1 MERNIIFFIRYA
13 PLTILPLI
21 VAGIFYIIIS
31 GYKIYIENSQLAYKE
46 SLIEREKAQVKTNVN
61 LAVQIY
67 KNQIFLTAKKEQHNK
82 TFLNLLK
89 SLNNKTNDYYFIF
102 DTNGNVIIHSFLTHL
117 EGENLFIFEDEN
129 YNKVIKQITTDYQK
143 DRFLEYL
150 WLNPKTNR
158 LEDKISFVK
167 QIPETNYILGSGFY
181 ISDIERQSR
190 IKDIQ
195 DSSIYEENI
204 YITLVIALI
213 FIILA
218 IILAFIISNILLRK
232 FNFLVKQKNDLE
244 KESLIDPL
252 TKLNNRIYFSKT
264 LDKYINNIEEEVFS
278 LIIFDIDDFKDI
290 NRDFSYDF
298 GDNILKEISILT
310 KNSLPN
316 NVEIFRIG
324 GDRFAII
331 LPNTNLNESYILAKR
346 LKNNCEG
353 KIFDKVEKVTISLG
367 IIEASVE
374 NSSHEIL
381 RKIELAIFKAKKDGK
396 NRVIAYK
403 N

>member
-1 MERNIIFFIRYA
+1 MFIRYA

-31 GYKIYIENSQLAYKE
+31 GYKIYVDNSLLAYKE
-46 SLIEREKAQVKTNVN
+46 SIIEREKAQVKTNVN

-117 EGENLFIFEDEN
+117 EGKNLFILEDEN

-143 DRFLEYL
+143 ERFLEYL
-150 WLNPKTNR
+150 WLNPKTNK
-158 LEDKISFVK
+158 LEEKISFVK

-181 ISDIERQSR
+181 ISDIEKQAK
-190 IKDIQ
+190 INDVKNLKT
-195 DSSIYEENI
+195 YEKNI
-204 YITLVIALI
+204 YITLMIAFI

-218 IILAFIISNILLRK
+218 IIIAFIISNILLRK
-232 FNFLVKQKNDLE
+232 FNFLINQKNNLE
-244 KESLIDPL
+244 KESLVDSL
-252 TKLNNRIYFSKT
+252 TNLNNKVCFFKK
-264 LDKYINNIEEEVFS
+264 LDNYLNNIDVEIFS
-278 LIIFDIDDFKDI
+278 LIIFDIDDFKNI
-290 NRDFSYDF
+290 NRDFSYEI
-298 GDNILKEISILT
+298 GDNILKELAILT

-316 NVEIFRIG
+316 NVEIFRVG

-331 LPNTNLNESYILAKR
+331 LPNTDLNESYILAKR

-353 KIFDKVEKVTISLG
+353 KLFEKVERITISLG
-367 IIEASVE
+367 IIEALE
-374 NSSHEIL
+374 ESSSNEVL
-381 RKIELAIFKAKKDGK
+381 RKIELALFKAKKDGK

>member
-252 TKLNNRIYFSKT
+252 TKLNNRVYFSKT
-264 LDKYINNIEEEVFS
+264 LDKYLNNIEEEVFS

>member
-31 GYKIYIENSQLAYKE
+31 GYKIYVDNSLLAYKE
-46 SLIEREKAQVKTNVN
+46 SIIEREKAQVKTNVN
-61 LAVQIY
+61 LAIQIY

-117 EGENLFIFEDEN
+117 EGENLFILEDEN

-143 DRFLEYL
+143 ERFLEYL
-150 WLNPKTNR
+150 WLNPKTNK
-158 LEDKISFVK
+158 LEEKISFVK

-181 ISDIERQSR
+181 ISDIEKQAK
-190 IKDIQ
+190 INDVKNLKT
-195 DSSIYEENI
+195 YEKNI
-204 YITLVIALI
+204 YITLMIAFI

-218 IILAFIISNILLRK
+218 IIIAFIISNILLRK
-232 FNFLVKQKNDLE
+232 FNFLINQKNNLE
-244 KESLIDPL
+244 KESLVDSL
-252 TKLNNRIYFSKT
+252 TNLNNKVCFFKK
-264 LDKYINNIEEEVFS
+264 LDNYLNNIKKDIFS
-278 LIIFDIDDFKDI
+278 LIIFDIDDFKNI
-290 NRDFSYDF
+290 NRDFSYEI
-298 GDNILKEISILT
+298 GDNILKELAILT

-331 LPNTNLNESYILAKR
+331 LPNTDLNESYILAKR

-353 KIFDKVEKVTISLG
+353 KLFEKVERITISLG
-367 IIEASVE
+367 IIEALE
-374 NSSHEIL
+374 ESSSNEVL
-381 RKIELAIFKAKKDGK
+381 RKIELALFKAKKDGK

>member
-264 LDKYINNIEEEVFS
+264 LDKYLNNIEEEVFS

>member
-31 GYKIYIENSQLAYKE
+31 GYKIYVDNSLLAYKE
-46 SLIEREKAQVKTNVN
+46 SIIEREKAQVKTNVN
-61 LAVQIY
+61 LAIQIY

-117 EGENLFIFEDEN
+117 EGENLFILEDEN

-143 DRFLEYL
+143 ERFLEYL
-150 WLNPKTNR
+150 WLNPKTNK
-158 LEDKISFVK
+158 LEEKISFVK

-181 ISDIERQSR
+181 ISDIEKQAK
-190 IKDIQ
+190 INDVKNLKT
-195 DSSIYEENI
+195 YEKNI
-204 YITLVIALI
+204 YITLMIAFI

-218 IILAFIISNILLRK
+218 IIIAFIISNILLRK
-232 FNFLVKQKNDLE
+232 FNFLINQKNNLE
-244 KESLIDPL
+244 KESLVDSL
-252 TKLNNRIYFSKT
+252 TNLNNKVCFFKK
-264 LDKYINNIEEEVFS
+264 LDNYLNNIKKDIFS
-278 LIIFDIDDFKDI
+278 LIIFDIDDFKNI
-290 NRDFSYDF
+290 NRDFSYEI
-298 GDNILKEISILT
+298 GDNILKELAILT

-331 LPNTNLNESYILAKR
+331 LPNTDLNESYILAKK

-353 KIFDKVEKVTISLG
+353 KLFEKVERITISLG
-367 IIEASVE
+367 IIEALE
-374 NSSHEIL
+374 ESSSNEVL
-381 RKIELAIFKAKKDGK
+381 RKIELALFKAKKDGK

>member
-1 MERNIIFFIRYA
+1 
-13 PLTILPLI
+13 
-21 VAGIFYIIIS
+21 
-31 GYKIYIENSQLAYKE
+31 
-46 SLIEREKAQVKTNVN
+46 
-61 LAVQIY
+61 
-67 KNQIFLTAKKEQHNK
+67 K

>member
-252 TKLNNRIYFSKT
+252 TKLNNRVYFSKT
-264 LDKYINNIEEEVFS
+264 LDKYLNNIEEEVFS

-331 LPNTNLNESYILAKR
+331 LPNKNLNESYILAKR

>member
-13 PLTILPLI
+13 PLAILPLI

-150 WLNPKTNR
+150 WINPKTNR

-264 LDKYINNIEEEVFS
+264 LDKYLNNIEEEVFS